1 MVRVV
6 RHWLPLDCIL
16 LLLVGTTEMSLKTEA
31 DFLAELNAE
40 RAAERE
46 TADHWRD
53 LAKDRQKRIH
63 ELAAQANK
71 FKDEAEALRK
81 DRDRLTYLIDT
92 QAIVESAYRPG
103 KPAIFW
109 LVFPNGEVQPDVF
122 PTAAEAID
130 AAMDQEASHV

>member
-6 RHWLPLDCIL
+6 RHRLSLDCIL
-16 LLLVGTTEMSLKTEA
+16 LLLVGTTEMNEITEELA
-31 DFLAELNAE
+31 LAHETGTHWAELAEQ
-40 RAAERE
+40 
-46 TADHWRD
+46 
-53 LAKDRQKRIH
+53 RQKRIH

-109 LVFPNGEVQPDVF
+109 LVWPNGDTQIDMYS
-122 PTAAEAID
+122 TAAEAID
-130 AAMDQEASHV
+130 AAMDQEVSHV